1 MFTTRGVCELT
12 NRPVYRSLYRR
23 WRPQRFSEVIG
34 QEEIIRTLRN
44 AVLTG
49 EISHAYLFAGERG
62 IGKTTIARILARAVN
77 CLNPAGGEP
86 CTSCANCTM
95 ISNQR
100 ALDVMEID
108 GASNRGIDHIRQL
121 REGVNF
127 APADLRYKVY
137 IIDEVHMLTSEAF
150 NALLKT
156 LEEPP
161 PRVLFVFATT
171 EPHKL
176 PATII
181 SRCQAFDFKKI
192 PPEKIEMRIKD
203 ICQQEGIAIEDA
215 AVALLSRKA
224 DGALRDPLVMLE
236 QATAFAQEG
245 PIIAQDLL
253 EMLGAVEPV
262 FVASFFNALT
272 QGDHQQVLLQIADL
286 VERGKEIELFLGDL
300 ISFVR
305 DMIVCDGEATEKAN
319 LTVAQC
325 IELCQGLLLLKQ
337 DLMRSIDQR
346 IVVEVGILGIMSEL
360 GLFTRES
367 GTITDLPTQAADKL
381 QNDGHRSRPNTPP
394 LLPAPNGHAAD
405 EATPTRETA
414 DDSFAKQW
422 ETIFK
427 VIEQERI
434 SIAAFLSEGEPRLD
448 KNRLQIAFD
457 RKYSFHK
464 ESLEKRE
471 NLQYLVGVVRR
482 YLGSEID
489 VDIRFA
495 DGVTRRPSPTEDLQ
509 KKAELVCQ
517 VFAGKIVKE
526 E

>member
-1 MFTTRGVCELT
+1 MT

-23 WRPQRFSEVIG
+23 WRPQRFSEVVG
-34 QEEIIRTLRN
+34 QVEIIQTLRN

-49 EISHAYLFAGERG
+49 KISHAYLFAGERG

-77 CLNPAGGEP
+77 CLHPAEGEP
-86 CTSCANCTM
+86 CNTCANCM
-95 ISNQR
+95 LISNQR
-100 ALDVMEID
+100 AIDVIEID

-121 REGVNF
+121 REGVQF
-127 APADLRYKVY
+127 SPAELRYKVY
-137 IIDEVHMLTSEAF
+137 IIDEVHMLTNEAF

-181 SRCQAFDFKKI
+181 SRCQAFDFTKI
-192 PPEKIEMRIKD
+192 PPEKIALRIKD
-203 ICQQEGIAIEDA
+203 ICHQEGITIEDG

-224 DGALRDPLVMLE
+224 NGALRDPLVMLE
-236 QATAFAQEG
+236 QAVAFAQKG

-253 EMLGAVEPV
+253 DMLGAVGPE
-262 FVASFFNALT
+262 FITAFFNALIK
-272 QGDHQQVLLQIADL
+272 GDHQQVLLQIADL

-305 DMIVCDGEATEKAN
+305 DTIVSDGTATEEVH
-319 LTVAQC
+319 LTVAQR

-337 DLMRSIDQR
+337 DLVRSIDQR
-346 IVVEVGILGIMSEL
+346 IIVEVGILGIMNEL
-360 GLFTRES
+360 GLSPQRS
-367 GTITDLPTQAADKL
+367 GTIADLPAKPAANL
-381 QNDGHRSRPNTPP
+381 QHNGQRSLSNTPSRLSTP
-394 LLPAPNGHAAD
+394 HKADADRTTPPKAATD
-405 EATPTRETA
+405 N
-414 DDSFAKQW
+414 SFAKQW
-422 ETIFK
+422 EALFT

-434 SIAAFLSEGEPRLD
+434 SIAAFLSEGEPSLD

-471 NLQYLVGVVRR
+471 NLQYLVGMVRR
-482 YLGSEID
+482 YLGPEID
-489 VDIRFA
+489 IDIRFA
-495 DGVTRRPSPTEDLQ
+495 DGVTRRLSPTEELQ

-517 VFAGKIVKE
+517 IFAGKIVKE

>member
-1 MFTTRGVCELT
+1 VI
-12 NRPVYRSLYRR
+12 NKPVYRSLYRR

-34 QEEIIRTLRN
+34 QEETIQTLRN

-77 CLNPAGGEP
+77 CLNSAGGEP
-86 CTSCANCTM
+86 CNSCASCTM

-121 REGVNF
+121 RAGVSF
-127 APADLRYKVY
+127 TPADLRYKVY

-161 PRVLFVFATT
+161 LRVLFIFATT

-181 SRCQAFDFKKI
+181 SRCQAFEFKKI
-192 PPEKIEMRIKD
+192 PVDKIAMRLKD
-203 ICQQEGIAIEDA
+203 ICQHEEIAIEDEA
-215 AVALLSRKA
+215 IALLSRKA

-236 QATAFAQEG
+236 QATAFAQGG
-245 PIIAQDLL
+245 PIAAQDLL
-253 EMLGAVEPV
+253 EMLGAVSSE
-262 FVASFFNALT
+262 FITSFFDALT
-272 QGDHQQVLLQIADL
+272 KGDLQQVLLQIADL

-305 DMIVCDGEATEKAN
+305 DMIICDRKVSAKEN
-319 LTVAQC
+319 LSMAQC
-325 IELCQGLLLLKQ
+325 IKLCQGLLQLKQ
-337 DLMRSIDQR
+337 DLIRSIDQR
-346 IVVEVGILGIMSEL
+346 IIIEVGILGIMNEL
-360 GLFTRES
+360 GLGAPVSDR
-367 GTITDLPTQAADKL
+367 IRDLPAQRAGDLPSDGQRSQSDSSLSSLMPSEDKR
-381 QNDGHRSRPNTPP
+381 NEVMSPN
-394 LLPAPNGHAAD
+394 
-405 EATPTRETA
+405 ATAEN
-414 DDSFAKQW
+414 SFAEQW

-427 VIEQERI
+427 IIEQERI
-434 SIAAFLSEGEPRLD
+434 SIAAFLSEGEPYLD
-448 KNRLQIAFD
+448 KNWLQITFD

-471 NLQYLVGVVRR
+471 NLSYLVGIVRR
-482 YLGSEID
+482 HLGTEIN
-489 VDIRFA
+489 VDIKFA
-495 DGVTRRPSPTEDLQ
+495 DGVIRRPSPTEDLH

>member
-1 MFTTRGVCELT
+1 MT
-12 NRPVYRSLYRR
+12 NRPAHRSLYRR

-34 QEEIIRTLRN
+34 QEETIQTLRN
-44 AVLTG
+44 AVSAG

-77 CLNPAGGEP
+77 CLDPAGGEP
-86 CTSCANCTM
+86 CNSCANCTA

-100 ALDVMEID
+100 SLDVMEID

-137 IIDEVHMLTSEAF
+137 IIDEVHMLTNEAF

-161 PRVLFVFATT
+161 PRVLFIFATT
-171 EPHKL
+171 APYKL
-176 PATII
+176 PATIV

-192 PPEKIEMRIKD
+192 PPAKIEMRIKD

-236 QATAFAQEG
+236 QATAFTQEG
-245 PIIAQDLL
+245 PIIVQDLL
-253 EMLGAVEPV
+253 EMLGAVGPE
-262 FVASFFNALT
+262 FVASFFNALIK
-272 QGDHQQVLLQIADL
+272 GDHQQVLLQIADL

-305 DMIVCDGEATEKAN
+305 DMIVRDGEETEKVN
-319 LTVAQC
+319 LTVAQR

-346 IVVEVGILGIMSEL
+346 ILVEVGVLGIMNEL
-360 GLFTRES
+360 GLFTRGS
-367 GTITDLPTQAADKL
+367 DAITDLPTKGASKS
-381 QNDGHRSRPNTPP
+381 QNDEQRSQPNTPP
-394 LLPAPNGHAAD
+394 LLPTPNEDGAD
-405 EATPTRETA
+405 KATPVRIAA

-427 VIEQERI
+427 MIEQERI

-464 ESLEKRE
+464 ESLERRE
-471 NLQYLVGVVRR
+471 NLQYLVGMVRR

-495 DGVTRRPSPTEDLQ
+495 DGAIRRPSPTEDLQ